1 MTIHTTGPR
10 SSQLLFVAN
19 IAFISGL
26 EAVPAPPPQSPAA
39 GICNNSSALRQSS
52 PARSWELA
60 GRGGAQIPS
69 WTAPATVP
77 YCWLE
82 WRENA
87 MSTPARRETRSQRAG
102 SSARHKART
111 RLPLPTRRGADPA
124 SAAVRRCRSR
134 PTTAFASARA
144 LSPFAA
150 SRQADREIEQSRR
163 RARSRLAGDS
173 CSLYDG
179 AEYRS
184 SEIVGRGGIW

>member
-1 MTIHTTGPR
+1 VGCGTGALTQTILAQARPR
-10 SSQLLFVAN
+10 EV
-19 IAFISGL
+19 G
-26 EAVPAPPPQSPAA
+26 
-39 GICNNSSALRQSS
+39 
-52 PARSWELA
+52 
-60 GRGGAQIPS
+60 
-69 WTAPATVP
+69 
-77 YCWLE
+77 
-82 WRENA
+82 
-87 MSTPARRETRSQRAG
+87 
-102 SSARHKART
+102 
-111 RLPLPTRRGADPA
+111 
-124 SAAVRRCRSR
+124 